1 MVVSREKIWDLIPT
15 ILSGGYLLYKS
26 CEVLVYH
33 FIHKKD
39 TENQEWFHIVTDNT
53 ARPRSVNGLD
63 GVTWCS
69 VISLEVK
76 PKSRIVFKIV

>member
-1 MVVSREKIWDLIPT
+1 MVVSREKVWDLIPT

-39 TENQEWFHIVTDNT
+39 TENQERFHIVTDYT
-53 ARPRSVNGLD
+53 ARPGSAIGPIR
-63 GVTWCS
+63 VT
-69 VISLEVK
+69 
-76 PKSRIVFKIV
+76 